1 MHHPLQVYRPDL
13 RSTYCEF
20 PEPSRA
26 SREWII
32 TYAAEHR
39 ALCFSSH
46 FAESSAGYISQ
57 QSGGFHWQFA

>member
-1 MHHPLQVYRPDL
+1 VYRPDL

-32 TYAAEHR
+32 SYAAENR
-39 ALCFSSH
+39 ALCFCSH
-46 FAESSAGYISQ
+46 FAESSAGYISRKT
-57 QSGGFHWQFA
+57 GGFHWQFA